1 MTNAGRSSKWWKR
14 VSVVCVCVVRF
25 SWHGCHQRNKLVR
38 ERSLELGFSIGP
50 HLGVCG
56 CVCAGCNS
64 LKLFGLMMVS
74 LTCTHTHTQLQNIGP
89 ELCAAFSSLRLLRHL
104 NLLNLGGWKG

>member
-1 MTNAGRSSKWWKR
+1 MAVIKGTNWFEREVWNSA
-14 VSVVCVCVVRF
+14 SVLVHTWVCV
-25 SWHGCHQRNKLVR
+25 G
-38 ERSLELGFSIGP
+38 
-50 HLGVCG
+50 
-56 CVCAGCNS
+56 VCAGRNS

-74 LTCTHTHTQLQNIGP
+74 LTCTHTQLQNIGP